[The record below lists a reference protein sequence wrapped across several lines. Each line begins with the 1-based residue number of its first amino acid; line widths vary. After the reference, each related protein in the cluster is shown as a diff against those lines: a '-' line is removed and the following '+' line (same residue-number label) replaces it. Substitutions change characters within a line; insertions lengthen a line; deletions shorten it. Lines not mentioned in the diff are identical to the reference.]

1 MKKEIQDMNK
11 IKLTL
16 SEYIQVVGIDEV
28 ANEIGASFSTVKAW
42 RYYSRVPRVKQAKV
56 LFQVSKGLLNWES
69 IYGLSI
75 DTNTDRAMR
84 II

>member
-1 MKKEIQDMNK
+1 MKKEIQDMNE

-42 RYYSRVPRVKQAKV
+42 RYYSRVPRVKQAKI
-56 LFQVSKGLLNWES
+56 LIQISNGILNWES
-69 IYGLSI
+69 IYGLVT
-75 DTNTDRAMR
+75 DTNTDRAIR
-84 II
+84 